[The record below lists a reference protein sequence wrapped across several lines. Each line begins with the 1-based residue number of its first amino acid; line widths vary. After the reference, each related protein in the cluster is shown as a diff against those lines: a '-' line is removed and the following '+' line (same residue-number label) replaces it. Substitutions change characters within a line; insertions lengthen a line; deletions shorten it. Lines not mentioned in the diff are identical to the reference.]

1 MRLAQAARKLSITTD
16 DIVDFL
22 EIRGIVIEKDSNT
35 KLDENAVK
43 LLYRHF
49 EIEEEEAENEVIAE
63 VEDTIRTE
71 EKDEV
76 DEKEDKIA
84 EPADSEPEEEVSEK
98 NAEKSSVEIQNIEEV
113 PAEIQKEKKK
123 AFKTVGELLEDQAE
137 HSDEELIIKAPKVEL
152 KGLNVIGKIDLPEPK
167 RKAQTEQSEETQDR
181 KKKSFSQP
189 SRQRKPRRNQKREL
203 SPAEIRKKEEQKDA
217 RKRERIEREK
227 KRKREQFYKEKVLK
241 PKQLEQK
248 TKPTR
253 KKKVTEQT
261 REVQKPQPKTIL
273 GKLWRWLNT

>member
-98 NAEKSSVEIQNIEEV
+98 KC
-113 PAEIQKEKKK
+113 
-123 AFKTVGELLEDQAE
+123 
-137 HSDEELIIKAPKVEL
+137 
-152 KGLNVIGKIDLPEPK
+152 
-167 RKAQTEQSEETQDR
+167 
-181 KKKSFSQP
+181 
-189 SRQRKPRRNQKREL
+189 
-203 SPAEIRKKEEQKDA
+203 
-217 RKRERIEREK
+217 
-227 KRKREQFYKEKVLK
+227 
-241 PKQLEQK
+241 
-248 TKPTR
+248 
-253 KKKVTEQT
+253 
-261 REVQKPQPKTIL
+261 
-273 GKLWRWLNT
+273 